1 MTKKILHL
9 KTTDP
14 YFNLATEEYLL
25 RNFKDDFFLLWQSEN
40 AVIVGKNQNAIAEIN
55 HPFVRKNKICVAR
68 RLSGG
73 GTVFHDMGNINFS
86 FIWNQSEANNFH
98 SDDYNQIIINIL
110 EKLGIKLTTSSH
122 HDILIG
128 KEKITGSAEGIS
140 RGRILHHGTLLFN
153 SCIKNLKNAID
164 TDLSKFTD
172 KAIASRRSDVTNIS
186 DHIKNKISID
196 EFTGFLIENI
206 RKEFPGTENYELT
219 MEDQKAIDKLRKEK
233 YTQWDWI
240 YGKSPRYK
248 FRNEL
253 KTKKGKLTFSLI
265 VKKGIIIDSQWK
277 GDISKTL
284 ISELT
289 SKLINT
295 RHNIYEIEKS
305 LKSVEEQISRENISF
320 QEFLMKFE

>member
-9 KTTDP
+9 KSTDP
-14 YFNLATEEYLL
+14 YFNLATEEYIL
-25 RNFKDDFFLLWQSEN
+25 RNFKEDFFLLWQSEN

-55 HPFVRKNKICVAR
+55 HPFVRENKICVAR

-86 FIWNQSEANNFH
+86 FIWNQSDDYNYH

-110 EKLGIKLTTSSH
+110 EKLGIKLNTSTH

-128 KEKITGSAEGIS
+128 KKKITGSAEGIS

-153 SCIKNLKNAID
+153 SCIENLKNAIE

-186 DHIKNKISID
+186 DHIKGKISIY
-196 EFTGFLIENI
+196 EFTDFLIENI
-206 RKEFPGTENYELT
+206 IKEFPETKFYELT
-219 MEDQKAIDKLRKEK
+219 EEDNIAIDKLRKEK

-240 YGKSPRYK
+240 YGKSPGYK

-253 KTKKGKLTFSLI
+253 KTKMGEITFSLT
-265 VKKGIIIDSQWK
+265 VKKGIIIDSQWQ

-284 ISELT
+284 SSELT
-289 SKLINT
+289 SKLMNT
-295 RHNIYEIEKS
+295 RHNIYEIKKS
-305 LKSVEEQISRENISF
+305 LKSVEKQFFRENISF
-320 QEFLMKFE
+320 TEFLSKFE

>member
-9 KTTDP
+9 KNTDP
-14 YFNLATEEYLL
+14 YFNLATEEYIL
-25 RNFKDDFFLLWQSEN
+25 RNFKEDFFLLWQSEN

-55 HPFVRKNKICVAR
+55 HPFVRKNKICIAR

-86 FIWNQSEANNFH
+86 FIWNQSEANDFH

-110 EKLGIKLTTSSH
+110 EKLGIKLTTSTH

-128 KEKITGSAEGIS
+128 EKKITGSAEGIS

-153 SCIKNLKNAID
+153 SCIENLKNAIE

-186 DHIKNKISID
+186 DHLKSKISID
-196 EFTGFLIENI
+196 KFIGFLIENI
-206 RKEFPGTENYELT
+206 IKEFPGTEFYELT
-219 MEDQKAIDKLRKEK
+219 DKDNKAIKKLKKEK
-233 YTQWDWI
+233 YTQWNWI
-240 YGKSPRYK
+240 YGKSPGYRFK
-248 FRNEL
+248 NEMKL
-253 KTKKGKLTFSLI
+253 KNGKLTFSLT
-265 VKKGIIIDSQWK
+265 VKKGIIIDSQWQ

-284 ISELT
+284 SSELT
-289 SKLINT
+289 SKLMNT

-305 LKSVEEQISRENISF
+305 LKSVEKQISRENISF
-320 QEFLMKFE
+320 QEFLSKFE